1 MKININSNK
10 KVDTI
15 VQKSN
20 EQKKITG
27 IINARILDIKKN
39 EVTISFNNNIIMA
52 RLKQIL
58 PVEIGSIHTFDT
70 SYDESGKLILEFK
83 MAYLD
88 NVQETSIIDFFLHLG
103 IDSNKENIKIASLLL
118 NNNLYLTKENF
129 MKFKQALRA
138 FGENNI
144 KEALFFINNDI
155 PINSK
160 NMTILDNFINRNN
173 GITSHIN
180 SIIDIINN
188 AKPIEV
194 LFIGEKFIWGFR
206 DVKLNNS
213 LNELFKNIDES
224 NFDKGVNKF
233 LINNK
238 LSLLETNYVNSVILN
253 KFPENKQNI
262 ETLFYD
268 NYKIM
273 NLIENKTEILKEL
286 ILSDSMLNDKKTL
299 YDNLK
304 NIMNEVLEGKISLN
318 TNNIKDI
325 LSIIFKDDLKTF
337 YNVWSNLDGEKHQ
350 KLKLIESKLI
360 YNFENSTHQDLK
372 EYLKSVNLTVSKILE
387 EGINVLGEESKVV
400 KEFNKLNNTL
410 DFINQ
415 AKDNVFIQVP
425 LKINNQKLNGEIYIL
440 KNKKSKEN
448 KGGSTSVLIGLD
460 TRNLNRVEIF
470 LQKKDRDISLNFKLT
485 DENIEKLV
493 REKIYLLK
501 EKLISSNYVVNNL
514 TFTELKE
521 IFNTDKNIQAEKF
534 QNEEN
539 KLLKIDIRM

>member
-194 LFIGEKFIWGFR
+194 VFIGEKFIWGFR

-501 EKLISSNYVVNNL
+501 EKLINSNYVVNNL